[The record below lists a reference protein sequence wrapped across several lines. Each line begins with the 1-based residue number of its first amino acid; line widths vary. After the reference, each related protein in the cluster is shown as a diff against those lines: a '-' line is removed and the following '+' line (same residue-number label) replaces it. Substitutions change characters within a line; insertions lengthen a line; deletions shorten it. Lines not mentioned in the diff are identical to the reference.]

1 MISRIIVLYE
11 SIKDGFVKIISDIK
25 GECTFNI
32 PDVSTFT
39 KEQKIAFDQM
49 IDFLADMIEEY
60 GDKIPKSDTEIRSK
74 KTAYSIVRQG

>member
-1 MISRIIVLYE
+1 MINRIIDLYE
-11 SIKDGFVKIISDIK
+11 SLKESFVKTISDIK

-49 IDFLADMIEEY
+49 IDFLADMIEKY
-60 GDKIPKSDTEIRSK
+60 GDKIPKSDTEITSK
-74 KTAYSIVRQG
+74 KTA

>member
-11 SIKDGFVKIISDIK
+11 SIRESFVKTISDIK

-49 IDFLADMIEEY
+49 IDFLADMIEKY
-60 GDKIPKSDTEIRSK
+60 GDKIPKSDTEITSK
-74 KTAYSIVRQG
+74 KTA

>member
-1 MISRIIVLYE
+1 MISRIINLYE
-11 SIKDGFVKIISDIK
+11 SIKDGFVKTISDIK

-49 IDFLADMIEEY
+49 IDFLADMIEKY
-60 GDKIPKSDTEIRSK
+60 GDKIPKSDTEIRNK
-74 KTAYSIVRQG
+74 KTA

>member
-1 MISRIIVLYE
+1 MISRIINLYE
-11 SIKDGFVKIISDIK
+11 SIKDGFVKTISDIK
-25 GECTFNI
+25 GVCTFNI

-49 IDFLADMIEEY
+49 IDFLADMIEKY

-74 KTAYSIVRQG
+74 KTA

>member
-1 MISRIIVLYE
+1 MISRIINLYE
-11 SIKDGFVKIISDIK
+11 SIKDGFVKTISDIK

-49 IDFLADMIEEY
+49 IDLLADMIEKY
-60 GDKIPKSDTEIRSK
+60 GDKIPKDDIEIRSK
-74 KTAYSIVRQG
+74 KTA

>member
-1 MISRIIVLYE
+1 MISRIINLYE
-11 SIKDGFVKIISDIK
+11 SIKDGFVKTISDIK

-49 IDFLADMIEEY
+49 IDFLADMIEKY
-60 GDKIPKSDTEIRSK
+60 GDKIPKDKTETIKVPNK
-74 KTAYSIVRQG
+74 KTA

>member
-1 MISRIIVLYE
+1 MLISGIIDLYE
-11 SIKDGFVKIISDIK
+11 VLKTSFIRTISDIK

-49 IDFLADMIEEY
+49 IDFLADMIEKY
-60 GDKIPKSDTEIRSK
+60 GDKIPKDDIEIRSK
-74 KTAYSIVRQG
+74 KTA

>member
-1 MISRIIVLYE
+1 MVSRIIDLYND
-11 SIKDGFVKIISDIK
+11 IKGDFVKTISSIK
-25 GECTFNI
+25 GECAFNI

-49 IDFLADMIEEY
+49 IDFLADMIEKY

-74 KTAYSIVRQG
+74 KTA

>member
-1 MISRIIVLYE
+1 MVSRIIDLYE
-11 SIKDGFVKIISDIK
+11 SIRADFLKTISDIK

-49 IDFLADMIEEY
+49 IDFLAEMIEKY
-60 GDKIPKSDTEIRSK
+60 GDRIPKDNVEMRSK
-74 KTAYSIVRQG
+74 KTA